1 MTTSDWNAGPNTR
14 PSAEA
19 LAEKVQNVRQQTEI
33 ERQIKSRRTFAIIS
47 HPDAGKT
54 TLTEKL
60 LLFGGAIRLA
70 GSVKS
75 RKAERY
81 ATSDWMELERQ
92 RGISIT
98 SSVMQFTYEGQVV
111 NILDTPGHQD
121 FSEDTY
127 RTLTAADS
135 AVMIIDAAKGVE
147 TQTIKLFQVCRKR
160 GIPIF
165 TFINKM
171 DRNAK
176 NPLDLMD
183 DVEQVLGI
191 EAYAMNWP
199 IGMGSYFKGIYDREK
214 RTVERFRAGS
224 SNTSVEATLSGSLA
238 DAEVQKGIAAD
249 LIEALTEE
257 VELLDLAG
265 NTFDRERVSRGEVT
279 PVFFGSALNNFGVP
293 QFLNNFLELAPEPQP
308 RSTNLGILKPDSSGF
323 SGFVFKIQANMN
335 AAHRD
340 RIAFIRI
347 CSGRYERGMTVV
359 HSRSHRRLRLAQPQ
373 QLFAQERTLLDE
385 AYAGDIL
392 GVHDNGML
400 RIGDVLAEK
409 DGLQFEA
416 MPFFSPEN
424 FARVSIANAL
434 KRKQFIKGVQELQE
448 EGAIHVFRDLHSG
461 VEAPIVG
468 VVGQLQFEVL
478 EYRLR
483 EEYGVPVGIN
493 RLSYGLVRWVSKEDP
508 NLKLLQDSNMSLLV
522 LDKDENYAVLLL
534 DEWKASWLSER
545 YKIKFYPEPLA

>member
-1 MTTSDWNAGPNTR
+1 MKASDLNAEMSGRLPEDRETAKR
-14 PSAEA
+14 
-19 LAEKVQNVRQQTEI
+19 KTELKREI
-33 ERQIKSRRTFAIIS
+33 DSRRTFAIIS

-98 SSVMQFTYEGQVV
+98 SSVMQFEYLGHII

-135 AVMIIDAAKGVE
+135 AVMIIDGAKGVE
-147 TQTIKLFQVCRKR
+147 AQTIKLFQVCRRR

-171 DRNAK
+171 DRAAK
-176 NPLDLMD
+176 DPLDLMD
-183 DVEQVLGI
+183 EVEKVLGI
-191 EAYAMNWP
+191 EACAMNWP

-214 RTVERFRAGS
+214 GTVERFRPGGS
-224 SNTSVEATLSGSLA
+224 HKTAETALSGSLT
-238 DAEVQKGIAAD
+238 DKEVREGIGAD
-249 LIEALTEE
+249 LLAALAEE
-257 VELLDLAG
+257 IELLDLAG
-265 NTFDRERVSRGEVT
+265 NTFDRGRVSRGEVT

-293 QFLNNFLELAPEPQP
+293 QFLASFLDLAPGPQP
-308 RSTNLGILKPDSSGF
+308 RESNLGRLEPDSAEF
-323 SGFVFKIQANMN
+323 AGFVFKIQANMD
-335 AAHRD
+335 ASHRD

-347 CSGRYERGMTVV
+347 CAGRYERGMTVV
-359 HSRSHRRLRLAQPQ
+359 HTRSHRRLRLAQPQ
-373 QLFAQERTLLDE
+373 QIFAQERTILDE
-385 AYAGDIL
+385 AYAGDII
-392 GVHDNGML
+392 GVHDNGTL
-400 RIGDVLAEK
+400 RIGDVLAER
-409 DGLQFEA
+409 DGLEFEA

-434 KRKQFIKGVQELQE
+434 KRKQFIKGIQELQE
-448 EGAIHVFRDLHSG
+448 EGAIHVFRDPHLG
-461 VEAPIVG
+461 VEAPIIG
-468 VVGQLQFEVL
+468 VVGQLQFDVL
-478 EYRLR
+478 AYRLR

-493 RLSYGLVRWVSKEDP
+493 HLAYGLVRWVAAEEP
-508 NLKLLQDSNMSLLV
+508 NLKLLKDSNMSLVV
-522 LDKDENYAVLLL
+522 LDKDDNPAILLL
-534 DEWKASWLSER
+534 DQWKADWMSER
-545 YKIKFYPEPLA
+545 YGIKFYPRPLG